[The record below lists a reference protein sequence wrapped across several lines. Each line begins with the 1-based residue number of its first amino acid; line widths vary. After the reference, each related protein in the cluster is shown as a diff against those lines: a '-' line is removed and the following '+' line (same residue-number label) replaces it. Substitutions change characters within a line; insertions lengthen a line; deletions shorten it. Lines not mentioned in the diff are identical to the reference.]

1 MKVLVLRFSSIGDI
15 VLTSPIVRCLKQ
27 QLGEKCEVHFLT
39 KQGFKDLLT
48 DNPYLTKLHTIN
60 KEIDEVIADLKA
72 EQFDHVVDLHKNL
85 RTKRLIAKLGIKNSS
100 FPKLNIE
107 KWLYTNFKVNKMPKL
122 HIVDR
127 YFEAVKELGVS
138 NDAMGLDFFIGAD
151 NEIDVKKQ
159 FGLEKYKAVAI
170 GAQFATKRL
179 PFEQLQQ
186 TLNAI
191 EGNIVLL
198 GGPTDK
204 ELGEEL
210 LKALPNKAI
219 TNLCGKLNLQQSASV
234 LKQSKAL
241 LTHDTGLMHIASAF
255 KLPIISVWGNTVPDF
270 GMYAYIPGKQN
281 LLSIHE
287 VKGLKCRPCSKI
299 GHQSCPK
306 KHFKCM
312 MNQDLE
318 AISKD
323 VNSY

>member
-15 VLTSPIVRCLKQ
+15 VLTSPILRCLKQ
-27 QLGEKCEVHFLT
+27 QLGENCEVHFLT

-138 NDAMGLDFFIGAD
+138 NDAMDLDFFIGAD

-179 PFEQLQQ
+179 PFEQLQH

-255 KLPIISVWGNTVPDF
+255 KLPIISVWGNTVPNF
-270 GMYAYIPGKQN
+270 GMYAYMPGKQD

-287 VKGLKCRPCSKI
+287 VKDLKCRPCSKI